1 MSKQAFIDNKVEKAK
16 ESHSAR
22 GNNAANA
29 TQTMRKKG
37 NGAQKLQQQKK

>member
-1 MSKQAFIDNKVEKAK
+1 MSKQTLVDNKVAEAK

-29 TQTMRKKG
+29 TQTARNKG